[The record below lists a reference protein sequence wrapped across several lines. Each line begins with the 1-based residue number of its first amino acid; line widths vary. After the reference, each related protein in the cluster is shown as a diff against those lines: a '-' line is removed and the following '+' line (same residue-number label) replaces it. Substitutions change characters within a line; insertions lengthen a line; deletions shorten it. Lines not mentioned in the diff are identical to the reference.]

1 MREVEAAMATVTA
14 EGVEQ
19 GSSASAGSEIW
30 TDATLRDSF
39 PASDPPS
46 WAAVIRV
53 GCPAP
58 RSPVPREGRHRH
70 RDLERSGRR

>member
-1 MREVEAAMATVTA
+1 MAAKTVESP
-14 EGVEQ
+14 EFE
-19 GSSASAGSEIW
+19 SSAPAGSEIR

-46 WAAVIRV
+46 WAAVVRV

-58 RSPVPREGRHRH
+58 YSPVLQGGSPWAT
-70 RDLERSGRR
+70 